1 SSSQETRGFAVSS
14 RRRELTDDS
23 GSPGWLMTYADLMT
37 LLLVFFV
44 LLFSMSNLEKE
55 RFADAMR
62 SFQTAFQRA
71 VSGAPNSIVPL
82 EHNAPTTDS
91 TEINDTILQTPEER
105 PQSDQDSDADQE
117 ARALELEWQQLT
129 RDMQRAFELMQMQD
143 AVEIGAPKD
152 GKLSLRVK
160 GAALFGS
167 GSAEFNRAMLP
178 MLDALLETLV
188 INPGYKLEIQGHTD
202 DIPISTAQFPS
213 NWELSAVRATTVLR
227 YMVDAGINPKRL
239 TATGYGS
246 SIPLVPNISPENRA
260 INRRIEFVLEKRAV
274 EQ

>member
-1 SSSQETRGFAVSS
+1 
-14 RRRELTDDS
+14 
-23 GSPGWLMTYADLMT
+23 
-37 LLLVFFV
+37 
-44 LLFSMSNLEKE
+44 
-55 RFADAMR
+55 
-62 SFQTAFQRA
+62 
-71 VSGAPNSIVPL
+71 
-82 EHNAPTTDS
+82 
-91 TEINDTILQTPEER
+91 
-105 PQSDQDSDADQE
+105 
-117 ARALELEWQQLT
+117 
-129 RDMQRAFELMQMQD
+129 
-143 AVEIGAPKD
+143 
-152 GKLSLRVK
+152 
-160 GAALFGS
+160 
-167 GSAEFNRAMLP
+167 

>member
-1 SSSQETRGFAVSS
+1 MNS
-14 RRRELTDDS
+14 RRRELISTS
-23 GSPGWLMTYADLMT
+23 NSPGWLMTYADLMT

-55 RFADAMR
+55 RFAEAMR

-82 EHNAPTTDS
+82 EHVAPDARSTDI
-91 TEINDTILQTPEER
+91 TDTPLKHPGER
-105 PQSDQDSDADQE
+105 HPSDLDSDADQE
-117 ARALELEWQQLT
+117 ARALDLEWRQLT
-129 RDMQRAFELMQMQD
+129 RDLQRAFEIMQIQD
-143 AVEIGAPKD
+143 AVEIGTPRD

-160 GAALFGS
+160 GAALFSS

-188 INPGYKLEIQGHTD
+188 VNPGYQLEIQGHTD

-246 SIPLVPNISPENRA
+246 SIPLVPNTSPENRA
-260 INRRIEFVLEKRAV
+260 INRRIEFVLEKRAA
-274 EQ
+274 EE

>member
-1 SSSQETRGFAVSS
+1 MRS
-14 RRRELTDDS
+14 RRRELTEDS

-44 LLFSMSNLEKE
+44 LLFSMSNVEKE
-55 RFADAMR
+55 RFAEAVK

-82 EHNAPTTDS
+82 EHNAPTTRD
-91 TEINDTILQTPEER
+91 TDINDSPLQPPDQSGSTDEHEETEAER
-105 PQSDQDSDADQE
+105 R
-117 ARALELEWQQLT
+117 ARAMQLDWE
-129 RDMQRAFELMQMQD
+129 RLNQDLDDAFEQMQMQE
-143 AVEIGAPKD
+143 AVEIGTPKD

-160 GAALFGS
+160 GGLLFTS
-167 GSAEFNRAMLP
+167 GSATFNYAMLP
-178 MLDALLETLV
+178 MLDALLETLSQ
-188 INPGYKLEIQGHTD
+188 NPHYKLEIQGHTD
-202 DIPISTAQFPS
+202 DIPISTPQFPS

-246 SIPLVPNISPENRA
+246 SLPLVPNTSAENRA
-260 INRRIEFVLEKRAV
+260 INRRIEFVLEKRAL
-274 EQ
+274 E

>member
-1 SSSQETRGFAVSS
+1 VRS
-14 RRRELTDDS
+14 RRRELTDES

-71 VSGAPNSIVPL
+71 VSGAPNSLVPL
-82 EHNAPTTDS
+82 EHNVPTTDS
-91 TEINDTILQTPEER
+91 TDITDTILETPEER

-246 SIPLVPNISPENRA
+246 SIPLVPNISSENRA